1 MIEPD
6 RIAVIGAGVVGVPM
20 AALLAESRISTPAGQ
35 AGNVILV
42 QRPSRTSGWKVEALN
57 AGKNPLGGVE
67 PGLEQMIA
75 RAVGSGSLRATTDL
89 AEIRDAGTILICVQT
104 DKRGLA
110 PDYDP
115 LFEAVDAVAAELLR
129 RRPGPR
135 PLIVIEST
143 LAPSTMATLI
153 RSRFADRGLRDGTDI
168 DLGHSPNRVMP
179 GRLLERI
186 GAGHKIVSGLRPETA
201 ERIAVLY
208 ARIAGAERL
217 HRADPLVAEV
227 VKTLENAYRDVRIA
241 YAAEIVR
248 FTDEADIDFH
258 DLRTQVNARLSRPDG
273 ASENPAEVPRGG
285 LLIPTAGVGGHCL
298 PKDGILLLWRL
309 IEAGEDLSSS
319 LILEARRIND
329 GSPAWAAERIERVL
343 GSLYGT
349 SVAFLGA
356 AYRPAAAD
364 TRNSPALALARIL
377 KTRCRTFT
385 LHDPYVR
392 AEDPRLAEGGLD
404 AVFTSD
410 LELALR
416 GAEIIVIGTSHPVY
430 REERI
435 GDSVGLSARAVFD
448 AAHAFRREEFADR
461 LQVYEGIGKGHTA
474 PPREL
479 VEAVEKGFRA
489 LEIGLANEA
498 DRVVRFLRSRYSDG
512 LSEGIDFDKVRAL
525 AATCATGCDLAVPG
539 PVGDVSLFPGLPSR
553 LPRLALSAPAIRA

>member
-1 MIEPD
+1 MTGPE

-20 AALLAESRISTPAGQ
+20 AALLAGSRNTVEAGGP
-35 AGNVILV
+35 GNVGLV

-57 AGKNPLGGVE
+57 AGRNPLGGVE
-67 PGLEQMIA
+67 PGLEQLIA
-75 RAVGSGSLRATTDL
+75 RTVGSGSLRATSDL
-89 AEIRDAGTILICVQT
+89 SEIRDAGTILICVQT

-115 LFEAVDAVAAELLR
+115 LFEAVDAVSGELLH
-129 RRPGPR
+129 RPPGSR

-143 LAPSTMATLI
+143 LAPTTMTTLI
-153 RSRFADRGLRDGTDI
+153 RSRFAALGLRDGTDI

-186 GAGHKIVSGLRPETA
+186 GGGHKIVSGLRPETA
-201 ERIAVLY
+201 ERIAALY
-208 ARIAGAERL
+208 GRIAGAERL
-217 HRADPLVAEV
+217 HRASPLAAEV

-248 FTDEADIDFH
+248 FTDDADIDFH
-258 DLRTQVNARLSRPDG
+258 ALRTQVNARLGRADG

-298 PKDGILLLWRL
+298 PKDGILLLWRM
-309 IEAGEDLSSS
+309 IEAGEDLTSS

-329 GSPAWAAERIERVL
+329 ASPSLTAARIERVL
-343 GSLYGT
+343 GPLYGA

-377 KTRCRTFT
+377 KARSRAFT

-392 AEDPRLAEGGLD
+392 AEDSRLAEAGLD

-410 LELALR
+410 LDLALR

-435 GDSVGLSARAVFD
+435 GESIGLSARAVFD
-448 AAHAFRREEFADR
+448 AAHGFRRDEFAVQP
-461 LQVYEGIGKGHTA
+461 LVYEGIGKGHAA
-474 PPREL
+474 PSREL
-479 VEAVEKGFRA
+479 VDVVERGFRA
-489 LEIGLANEA
+489 VEIGLANEA
-498 DRVVRFLRSRYSDG
+498 DRVVQFLRDRYAG
-512 LSEGIDFDKVRAL
+512 GVSEGLDFEKVRAL
-525 AATCATGCDLAVPG
+525 AATCATGCDLAEPAAVKEVPT
-539 PVGDVSLFPGLPSR
+539 FPGLRLR
-553 LPRLALSAPAIRA
+553 LPRLAMEAPHVRP